1 MKVETCVFSGEKIH
15 PGHGKTYIRSDAKL
29 FKFGTRKA
37 FAHFIMRHN
46 PRKMAWTQVYRRMNK
61 KGTLSSVRAK
71 KARKVVKKQ
80 RGFVG
85 LSLEQIREKQQAQR
99 DLRAVKKQAAVAKA
113 KKSGTKKENAK
124 ARDEKRAAKKAA
136 KKAQKLNNR
145 GGKVRRN

>member
-1 MKVETCVFSGEKIH
+1 MGIH

-85 LSLEQIREKQQAQR
+85 LSLEQIREKQH
-99 DLRAVKKQAAVAKA
+99 AVAKA